1 MENKSQV
8 CGSSSSSSY
17 SSSSSLSS
25 SSSSVS
31 FDHLFGPKDSSSSSS
46 TSGIFGTIFPPPSTV
61 LGRDS
66 SHSGMM
72 GSWNNQGLPH
82 HGKYGNPDH
91 STDSKGRSSC
101 TTHKDKSSSI
111 YQNETV
117 EPCYF
122 SSSIYYGGQENYSPR
137 KNTNE
142 PQHYFKKDGEDDD
155 PNGNN
160 SSGAS
165 RGNWWQGMESSGFLK
180 INQIPFIVFIH
191 HSIKQSL
198 TDYSLFV
205 QAHFITNI
213 SIQNNANLPSQY
225 FKEYWQYDQSL
236 HYGNK
241 LVDS

>member
-82 HGKYGNPDH
+82 HGKYGNPGNVEFFDI
-91 STDSKGRSSC
+91 K
-101 TTHKDKSSSI
+101 
-111 YQNETV
+111 QNHIFGVKLLMIGLRPAFTG
-117 EPCYF
+117 F
-122 SSSIYYGGQENYSPR
+122 SSN
-137 KNTNE
+137 
-142 PQHYFKKDGEDDD
+142 
-155 PNGNN
+155 
-160 SSGAS
+160 
-165 RGNWWQGMESSGFLK
+165 
-180 INQIPFIVFIH
+180 
-191 HSIKQSL
+191 
-198 TDYSLFV
+198 
-205 QAHFITNI
+205 
-213 SIQNNANLPSQY
+213 
-225 FKEYWQYDQSL
+225 
-236 HYGNK
+236 
-241 LVDS
+241 